1 MLRNFQSQTFNRRQ
15 LFQDERGLS
24 TVEYVIILV
33 LIAAAALVSWQL
45 FGATIM
51 AKIHASDVAISTMQG
66 LEAGTA
72 KDESRKHGQTGAAAS
87 SAPVIGRALVKVDD

>member
-1 MLRNFQSQTFNRRQ
+1 MPSNIQSPTFNQRT

-45 FGATIM
+45 FGATIL
-51 AKIHASDVAISTMQG
+51 AKIHDSDVAISTMQG

-72 KDESRKHGQTGAAAS
+72 ADGSGNSGKTEAATSSTPAAS
-87 SAPVIGRALVKVDD
+87 REFVKVDD